1 MLKRSPR
8 HGVNPY
14 TFSFAK
20 RKCVGNTRKKHLKT
34 PKGNPNLGGASFN
47 IQGVLNILIKPFLD

>member
-14 TFSFAK
+14 TFSFVK
-20 RKCVGNTRKKHLKT
+20 RKHVGNTRKKHLKT

-47 IQGVLNILIKPFLD
+47 I

>member
-1 MLKRSPR
+1 MLKISPR

-14 TFSFAK
+14 TWK
-20 RKCVGNTRKKHLKT
+20 RKCVGNTRKKHKKT

-47 IQGVLNILIKPFLD
+47 I